1 MRKSRILDENFLNET
16 LIVKYYKK
24 NELYSSQVFTAT
36 EHFEQKQTVGGR
48 PLRESG
54 FWGLNLTFD
63 KKTGWNVKING
74 RKRALSLESKINL
87 SDKMVAVIEKQPQV
101 MIKLGEV
108 EPQKVQKIQ
117 VVVLSSKNQYV
128 FSDVLPNVKSQKF
141 TYAGTKIKI
150 LRPTSDKWEQIHTTE
165 DGYKISVRQIFV
177 ESESD
182 VKPPVPFTTE
192 DKALIQKIVYG
203 YLGAI
208 AFLFIAYGLG
218 SLISEYFKEDKK
230 FDVVKIDETVLEKKR
245 EKLFKPKKE
254 KVVTPQVAVKK
265 VVKPK
270 TVKAFEK
277 SKVIEKGAP
286 KKAIAKKTNQK
297 NSGGG
302 PKNKAVAVEG
312 VKSNKMK
319 ITQGRQGAKGH
330 FGQSDQTSSKL
341 AKLSGLSQS
350 IGFNSK
356 SAKTATN
363 LYGQGQGGDFS
374 SLRKGSPT
382 GSDKGFGIGGS
393 GDGKQGMGSYKVGGL
408 GTMSL
413 GGATRGGGTGAS
425 LSKGK
430 TGRGFID
437 GLEEEVVIVGG
448 LSRAE
453 IERVVRRNMGD
464 INYCYERRL
473 NARPNLS
480 GIFEAEFTISAS
492 GSVQRTGSSR
502 NTIGDDRLDSC
513 INGSIKTWR
522 FPKPVGGTVVK
533 VNYPFILKSS

>member
-1 MRKSRILDENFLNET
+1 MSKTRILDSV

-24 NELYSSQVFTAT
+24 NELYSSQVFTPS
-36 EHFEQKQTVGGR
+36 EHLEQKQVVGGKST
-48 PLRESG
+48 PDSG
-54 FWGLNLTFD
+54 FWGLNLSFD
-63 KKTGWNVKING
+63 KKTGWTVKVNN
-74 RKRALSLESKINL
+74 RKRALALDSKITL
-87 SDKMVAVIEKQPQV
+87 ADKMTAVIEQQPELD
-101 MIKLGEV
+101 IKLGDV
-108 EPQKVQKIQ
+108 EPLKVQKIQ
-117 VVVLSSKNQYV
+117 VVVLNSKNQYV
-128 FSDVLPNVKSQKF
+128 FSDILPNKKSQKF
-141 TYAGTKIKI
+141 SYSGIKIKI
-150 LRPTSDKWEQIHTTE
+150 AKPSSEKWELIHKSE
-165 DGYKISVRQIFV
+165 EGLKFSVRQIFV

-182 VKPPVPFTTE
+182 IKPPVPFTAD

-203 YLGAI
+203 YVGTI
-208 AFLFIAYGLG
+208 AFFLIAYGLS
-218 SLISEYFKEDKK
+218 SLISEYFKDDKQ
-230 FDVVKIDETVLEKKR
+230 FDVVKIDETVLEEKR
-245 EKLFKPKKE
+245 EKLLKPKKE
-254 KVVTPQVAVKK
+254 KVVTPTVAVKK
-265 VVKPK
+265 VTKPK
-270 TVKAFEK
+270 VVKAFEK

-350 IGFNSK
+350 IGFNSR

-363 LYGQGQGGDFS
+363 LYGQGSGGDFS

-382 GSDKGFGIGGS
+382 GTNKGFGIGGS
-393 GDGKQGMGSYKVGGL
+393 GNGAQGLGSYKVGGL

-413 GGATRGGGTGAS
+413 GGSTRGGGTGAS

-430 TGRGFID
+430 TGRGYID

-480 GIFEAEFTISAS
+480 GIFEAQFTIGAN
-492 GSVQRTGSSR
+492 GSVQRTGSAQ
-502 NTIGDDRLDSC
+502 NTLGDSRLDSC
-513 INGSIKTWR
+513 INDSIRSWK
-522 FPKPVGGTVVK
+522 FPKPIGGTVVK